1 MLITKIRTGIQKPW
15 AKGILFFFLLALF
28 GGIGIGNALKRLLG
42 GRTDGIGVV
51 NNQEI
56 PKNLFLRKKHEAESL
71 INSLYQRFGQAAPM
85 IMSMQG
91 INQNPEEAALESI
104 VQTMLLDQLVA
115 KMPVH
120 LASDYV
126 DLKLQEPYFMASRLQ
141 GILPQ
146 GVITPEG
153 KLNIEAYQQFMS
165 HYAIT
170 DEMKAEI
177 AQSLSQELALDLVD
191 SLFWLPKF
199 AASEFLRN
207 KNGLRKFSIAKFQLD
222 DFVKEAQKKK
232 ATDQELKAFFD
243 AQNDK
248 NKRYYIPAKRNGT
261 RWTFNAQDFPLTITD
276 QELEA
281 YYKKV
286 KHARF
291 IDKPTQ
297 IKIREI
303 ILDDVKGKGLK
314 QLRAEINE
322 IYQKVIVNPKDFA
335 KIAQEYSTGKTA
347 KNGGLVDFFK
357 RGEKDK
363 ALERAAFKLKENEEV
378 SSVIEL
384 EQGKGFALVQR
395 IDRKETEFKPLAQV
409 KDELIKTLKEKK
421 FSVEFVKMASKV
433 TKLQDGTNQA
443 FQEFV
448 KKYKGKEEKI
458 DAVAKEEGA
467 LAGRLFALKKRGD
480 KTAYVQEGKGYI
492 LELQD
497 SLQKNLPP
505 FEMLKSYVEKDFY
518 QEKAEKNLALTLKSL
533 KEQSLKSQKFEV
545 PQGTQV
551 EKTGFIDVAVQE
563 EVKKLL
569 DKGVPQE
576 TLMLDKEGG
585 ILGQIVGN
593 TGYLI
598 RLDSVKESEKAQ
610 PATLIFKLES
620 QLKKV
625 QSAAFIA
632 SLRRTA
638 TIEIDTKSDKR
649 NSTI

>member
-1 MLITKIRTGIQKPW
+1 MLITKIRTGIQKSW
-15 AKGILFFFLLALF
+15 AKGILFLFLLALF

-56 PKNLFLRKKHEAESL
+56 PKNLFLRKKHQAESL

-91 INQNPEEAALESI
+91 INPNPEEAALESI
-104 VQTMLLDQLVA
+104 VQTMLLDQLVVSI
-115 KMPVH
+115 PVH
-120 LASDYV
+120 IASDYV

-141 GILPQ
+141 DILPQ

-165 HYAIT
+165 HYT
-170 DEMKAEI
+170 LTPEMKADI

-191 SLFWLPKF
+191 SSFWLPDF
-199 AASEFLRN
+199 AAREFLRN

-243 AQNDK
+243 EQNNK
-248 NKRYYIPAKRNGT
+248 NKRYYIPAKRNGI
-261 RWTFNAQDFPLTITD
+261 RWLFNPQDFPLTITD
-276 QELEA
+276 QEIEA

-314 QLRAEINE
+314 QLRTEINE
-322 IYQKVIVNPKDFA
+322 LYQKVIVNPKDFA
-335 KIAQEYSTGKTA
+335 KIAQEHSTGKTA

-363 ALERAAFKLKENEEV
+363 ALERAAFKLKENEEI
-378 SSVIEL
+378 SSIVEL

-395 IDRKETEFKPLAQV
+395 IDRKETEFKTLAQV

-433 TKLQDGTNQA
+433 TKLQEEDQEA
-443 FQEFV
+443 FQQFV

-467 LAGRLFALKKRGD
+467 VAGRLFALKKRGD

-505 FEMLKSYVEKDFY
+505 FEMLKPYVEKDFY
-518 QEKAEKNLALTLKSL
+518 QDKGQKNLGLTIKSL
-533 KEQSLKSQKFEV
+533 KEQSLKSKKFEV
-545 PQGTQV
+545 PQGTQI
-551 EKTGFIDVAVQE
+551 EKTDFIDFSVQDA
-563 EVKKLL
+563 VKKFLE
-569 DKGVPQE
+569 KGVPQE
-576 TLMLDKEGG
+576 AMMLDKEGG
-585 ILGQIVGN
+585 ILAQISGN

-598 RLDSVKESEKAQ
+598 RLDSVKESEKDQSAQ
-610 PATLIFKLES
+610 ARFKLES

-638 TIEIDTKSDKR
+638 TIEIDILSDKR
-649 NSTI
+649 NPAL

>member
-115 KMPVH
+115 KMSVH

-632 SLRRTA
+632 SLRKTA

>member
-15 AKGILFFFLLALF
+15 AKGILFFFLLTLF
-28 GGIGIGNALKRLLG
+28 GGVGIGNALKRLLG
-42 GRTDGIGVV
+42 GRTDGVGIV
-51 NNQEI
+51 NGQEI

-91 INQNPEEAALESI
+91 INQNPEETALEEI
-104 VQTMLLDQLVA
+104 VSAILLDQLVV
-115 KMPVH
+115 KMPVYI
-120 LASDYV
+120 ASDYV
-126 DLKLQEPYFMASRLQ
+126 DLKLQEPYFMASKLQ
-141 GILPQ
+141 NVLPQ

-153 KLNIEAYQQFMS
+153 KLNVQAYQEFMS
-165 HYAIT
+165 RYGIT
-170 DEMKAEI
+170 PDMKAEI
-177 AQSLSQELALDLVD
+177 TQSLSQELALDLIE
-191 SLFWLPKF
+191 SLFWLPDF
-199 AASEFLRN
+199 AAQEFMNN
-207 KNGLRKFSIAKFQLD
+207 KKALRKFSIAKFELE
-222 DFVKEAQKKK
+222 DFAKDAQKKQV
-232 ATDQELKAFFD
+232 TDEVLKTFFD
-243 AQNDK
+243 EQNNK

-261 RWTFNAQDFPLTITD
+261 RWTFSAQDFQLTISD
-276 QELEA
+276 KELED

-314 QLRAEINE
+314 QLRIEIDE
-322 IYQKVIVNPKDFA
+322 LYQKAIANPKDFA
-335 KIAQEYSTGKTA
+335 QLAEKFSTGKTA
-347 KNGGLVDFFK
+347 KNGGSVDFFK

-363 ALERAAFKLKENEEV
+363 ALERAAFKLKENNET

-384 EQGKGFALVQR
+384 EQGKVFALVQR
-395 IDRKETEFKPLAQV
+395 LDRKETEFKSLSQV

-421 FSVEFVKMASKV
+421 FSIEFVKMASKV
-433 TKLQDGTNQA
+433 TKTQDESDQA
-443 FQEFV
+443 FQDFV

-467 LAGRLFALKKRGD
+467 VAGRLFSLKKRGD
-480 KTAYVQEGKGYI
+480 KAVYVQEGKGYI
-492 LELQD
+492 LELND
-497 SLQKNLPP
+497 NLQKNLPP
-505 FEMLKSYVEKDFY
+505 FEMLKSYVQKDFY
-518 QEKAEKNLALTLKSL
+518 QEQAYKNLTSTLNGL
-533 KEQSLKSQKFEV
+533 KEKSLKSQKFEI
-545 PQGTQV
+545 PQGTQL
-551 EKTGFIDVAVQE
+551 EETNFIDVAVQE

-576 TLMLDKEGG
+576 IMLLDKKGG
-585 ILGQIVGN
+585 ILARVTEK

-598 RLDSVKESEKAQ
+598 RLDEIKKTKDVQDNSFK
-610 PATLIFKLES
+610 FKLES
-620 QLKKV
+620 QLKKL

-638 TIEIDTKSDKR
+638 TIKIDTLSDKR
-649 NSTI
+649 NSAL

>member
-433 TKLQDGTNQA
+433 TKLQDETNQA

-448 KKYKGKEEKI
+448 KKYKGKEETI

-518 QEKAEKNLALTLKSL
+518 QEKAQKDLAAMLKSL

>member
-632 SLRRTA
+632 SLRKTA